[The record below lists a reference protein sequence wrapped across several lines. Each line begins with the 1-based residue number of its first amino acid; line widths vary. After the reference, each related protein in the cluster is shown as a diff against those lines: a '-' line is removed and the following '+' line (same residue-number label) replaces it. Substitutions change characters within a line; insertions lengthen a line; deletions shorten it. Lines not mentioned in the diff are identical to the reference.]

1 MQYRCEATTVAG
13 FVQQL
18 VNYVTNGY
26 IYFVAGIVPTRKD
39 PRDVDRKMVEK
50 YDLDIREWTRARRK
64 KAGRANVQY
73 LRHGRFFVLVATP
86 GEHLFFCEE
95 NGEGRLFRD
104 ARRSSIKFAGYSISR
119 RRSHDGSTW
128 HTHVRIDRRTYAE
141 LKAYL
146 VGLARKRSVENLG
159 VMLRRVQFEP
169 YAPIRRQLLNI
180 LRAMN
185 RERKLRGFEQVP
197 TSALRLRRR
206 IVRPFGDAGEGARD
220 AA

>member
-1 MQYRCEATTVAG
+1 M
-13 FVQQL
+13 
-18 VNYVTNGY
+18 
-26 IYFVAGIVPTRKD
+26 RKD

-64 KAGRANVQY
+64 KAGRANLQY

-95 NGEGRLFRD
+95 TGEGRLFRD

-128 HTHVRIDRRTYAE
+128 HTHMRIDRKTYGE
-141 LKAYL
+141 LKAY
-146 VGLARKRSVENLG
+146 VVSLARQRTAENLG
-159 VMLRRVQFEP
+159 VVLRRVQFEP

-185 RERKLRGFEQVP
+185 RERKLRGFEPVP

-206 IVRPFGDAGEGARD
+206 IVRPFGEPDQQARER

>member
-1 MQYRCEATTVAG
+1 MRYRCEATSVAG

-26 IYFVAGIVPTRKD
+26 VYFVTGTIPKRCE
-39 PRDVDRKMVEK
+39 PGELDRKMVEK

-95 NGEGRLFRD
+95 QGEGRLFRD

-119 RRSHDGSTW
+119 RKSHDGSTW
-128 HTHVRIDRRTYAE
+128 HTHVRIDRRAYAE

-146 VGLARKRSVENLG
+146 VGLALRRTTENLR
-159 VMLRRVQFEP
+159 VVIRRVQFEP
-169 YAPIRRQLLNI
+169 YAPVRRQLLNI

-185 RERKLRGFEQVP
+185 RERKYRGFEAVP

-206 IVRPFGDAGEGARD
+206 IVKPFGDAGERARD